1 MSEVGAL
8 WPTCAARSPPRR
20 YLRKRAR
27 LKGWR
32 AVANAR
38 GSVPPP
44 PVSKKGA
51 RLSGVGAL

>member
-1 MSEVGAL
+1 VAN
-8 WPTCAARSPPRR
+8 ARGSVSPRR

-32 AVANAR
+32 SVANVR
-38 GSVPPP
+38 GSVSPP